1 MQEITLYES
10 KSEYRDDFRIR
21 GFKFGSG
28 EKSLAVVGSL
38 RGNEFQ
44 QLYAASHL
52 VKKLSELEKQNLLVP
67 EKEILVIPCGNP
79 YSMNIRK
86 RFWTIDNTDINRMFP
101 GYSEGET
108 TQRIAAGIF
117 NAVKDF
123 KRGIQ
128 FASFYIRGSFAP
140 HIRMMKTGFENA
152 EMAKEFGLPFVVI
165 RDPRP
170 FDTTTLNYNWQIW
183 ESNAFS
189 IYTTNTEKVEKKSAE
204 EAVKAIL
211 RFMKAEGI
219 LKEEEKLKQVY
230 VEEKISCSKDSS
242 ALAQNDNGSFENDN
256 IAKISNAECFSFKDK
271 IRVITDSDLMNVR
284 TKNAGFFEG
293 KVKPGENVKK
303 DEVLAEIYDSYTAQ
317 LLEKIA
323 SPCNGTILFIHA
335 EDMCYAESTV
345 CKIISKK

>member
-10 KSEYRDDFRIR
+10 ESQYRDNFRIR

-44 QLYAASHL
+44 QLYACSHL
-52 VKKLSELEKQNLLVP
+52 VKKLCELEKEGALEQK
-67 EKEILVIPCGNP
+67 KEILIIPCGNP

-108 TQRIAAGIF
+108 TQRIAASIF
-117 NAVKDF
+117 ESVKDF

-140 HIRMMKTGFENA
+140 HIRMMKTGFENI
-152 EMAKEFGLPFVVI
+152 EMAKEFGLPYVVI
-165 RDPRP
+165 REPRP

-189 IYTTNTEKVEKKSAE
+189 LYTTNTEKVEKESAE
-204 EAVKAIL
+204 QAVNAIL
-211 RFMKAEGI
+211 RFMKVEGI
-219 LKEEEKLKQVY
+219 LLKCYCEEKN
-230 VEEKISCSKDSS
+230 
-242 ALAQNDNGSFENDN
+242 NDNS
-256 IAKISNAECFSFKDK
+256 
-271 IRVITDSDLMNVR
+271 IRIVTDSDLVNVR
-284 TKNAGFFEG
+284 TQNAGFFES
-293 KVKPGENVKK
+293 KVHPGEQIKK
-303 DEVLAEIYDSYTAQ
+303 GEVLAEIYNCYTAE
-317 LLEKIA
+317 LLQKIT
-323 SPCNGTILFIHA
+323 SPCNGTILFLHS
-335 EDMCYAESTV
+335 EDICYAESSV
-345 CKIISKK
+345 CKIIRS

>member
-52 VKKLSELEKQNLLVP
+52 VKKLCELEKEGSLDAK
-67 EKEILVIPCGNP
+67 KEILVIPCGNP

-123 KRGIQ
+123 KYGVQ

-165 RDPRP
+165 RKPRP

-189 IYTTNTEKVEKKSAE
+189 LYTTNTEKVEKKSAE
-204 EAVKAIL
+204 EAVEAIL

-219 LKEEEKLKQVY
+219 LLDRHCEEAACGNDETISANVS
-230 VEEKISCSKDSS
+230 KIASPS
-242 ALAQNDNGSFENDN
+242 ARND
-256 IAKISNAECFSFKDK
+256 ATTDK
-271 IRVITDSDLMNVR
+271 IRIITDSDLMNVR

-293 KVKPGENVKK
+293 KVKPGEAVKK
-303 DEVLAEIYDSYTAQ
+303 GEILAEIFNSYTAE
-317 LLEKIA
+317 LLEEIK
-323 SPCNGTILFIHA
+323 SPCDGTILFIHA
-335 EDMCYAESTV
+335 EDICYAESTV
-345 CKIISKK
+345 CKIINN